1 MESKTIKISKETYLW
16 LLGLAAELQKQH
28 HRPVT
33 FDYALNTL
41 INEKMRKKKSIK
53 DFAGA
58 WKDMSDIEAEEIKS
72 NIKRLRKKSTKDL
85 IENDIYRF

>member
-41 INEKMRKKKSIK
+41 INEKMKKKSIK
-53 DFAGA
+53 DFAGV
-58 WKDMSDIEAEEIKS
+58 WKDMSDKDAEEIKN
-72 NIKRLRKKSTKDL
+72 NIKKLRKKSTRDL